1 MSSIKEKIAQRKK
14 FLSGLKSPP
23 PPKKEEF
30 QVFVFDEPKLPRK
43 LRIIAKRTV

>member
-14 FLSGLKSPP
+14 YLDGFKSP

-43 LRIIAKRTV
+43 LRIIVKRTL